1 MSSLYTTLDFIC
13 FGVLAFAVWD
23 ASRKE
28 ARSAQQIRR
37 LKRALLDIYHEPN
50 APDSVRQ
57 QAMKAIKEGG
67 AE

>member
-13 FGVLAFAVWD
+13 FGVLAFVAWD

-28 ARSAQQIRR
+28 ARSAQQVRR

-50 APDSVRQ
+50 APEYIRQ
-57 QAMKAIKEGG
+57 HAMKAIKEGG